1 MKKIMKRAWEIYRTL
16 TGDHVAK
23 LSMALKMAWA
33 ETKTIVKKVFNGF
46 AKVAKVDNA
55 DETVNSDFL
64 TFKGWEKYGRKRVYI
79 NDYKKRTLGYI
90 EDGEVVINDR
100 QGNYQSEIDTA
111 IANFKASYVF

>member
-100 QGNYQSEIDTA
+100 QGNYQSEIDTS